1 MSWFPATD
9 ALRIRP
15 KPLGGGPRT
24 IRQTWDTPAMR
35 GGYNYNPACWYPR
48 RMANFQGNDMLIFK
62 QRFSKPSAI
71 PSGDGLGEET
81 GESL

>member
-1 MSWFPATD
+1 
-9 ALRIRP
+9 
-15 KPLGGGPRT
+15 
-24 IRQTWDTPAMR
+24 MR